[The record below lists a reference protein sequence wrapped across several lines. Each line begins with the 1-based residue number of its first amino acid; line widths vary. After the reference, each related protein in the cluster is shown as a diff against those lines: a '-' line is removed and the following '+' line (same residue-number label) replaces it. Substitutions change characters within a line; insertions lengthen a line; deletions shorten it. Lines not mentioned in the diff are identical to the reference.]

1 MKIANIITEADAPIN
16 QAAKDLEKQY
26 RAKLDQVPNVL
37 KGIKKDLSTA
47 LAQLQVADAENYA
60 NAAPSMI
67 TDVVNRIV
75 DFKNK
80 DNNQPAFV
88 GDANSQADVDEYI
101 INAIKAKYQ
110 ETIYGT
116 VNRGEKGAGT
126 AADTAA
132 GAQPKPNE
140 PTAAIPANIQSQLDG
155 LTPQERDQ
163 LLKAL
168 AA

>member
-1 MKIANIITEADAPIN
+1 MKIANIITEAPVEDA
-16 QAAKDLEKQY
+16 AAKLAKEYQ
-26 RAKLDQVPNVL
+26 AKLKQIPNVL
-37 KGIKKDLSTA
+37 KGIKGDVSTA
-47 LAQLQVADAENYA
+47 LAQLQAADAENYA
-60 NAAPSMI
+60 NAAPQMI

-75 DFKNK
+75 DFRNK
-80 DNNQPAFV
+80 ANNQPAFT

-101 INAIKAKYQ
+101 TNAIKAKYQ

-126 AADTAA
+126 AADVAA
-132 GAQPKPNE
+132 GTQPTPNE
-140 PTAAIPANIQSQLDG
+140 PTAAIPANIQSQLDA
-155 LTPQERDQ
+155 LSPQERDE